1 LYEGI
6 FIYPNCVC
14 LQISVRDSFEQIN
27 NPGLIE

>member
-1 LYEGI
+1 MKAFL
-6 FIYPNCVC
+6 FIQFFVC